1 VTLSQRRRIMTAEMD
16 PRSALGRRVLLW
28 AMLVIFGALLVATL
42 SEMLAASDAEAQAR
56 AVAARNAALRQDIAA
71 TQRAVAAA
79 QQPATIEREARG
91 WGYIRPGDHP
101 IVVVIPPAP

>member
-1 VTLSQRRRIMTAEMD
+1 MD

-42 SEMLAASDAEAQAR
+42 SEMLAASDAEAQAH
-56 AVAARNAALRQDIAA
+56 AVAARNATLRHDIAA
-71 TQRAVAAA
+71 IQHAVAAA

-101 IVVVIPPAP
+101 IIVVVPPAP